1 MQYSAMYDYK
11 TLRRIIRTLAL
22 LFALVLVIL
31 VVTST
36 PKSIFGWISVL
47 MLVVV
52 GIYFTSIPLKL
63 LGEMKDMEAMI
74 EAYKKEAQKRN

>member
-1 MQYSAMYDYK
+1 MYDYK

-31 VVTST
+31 VVTTT

-52 GIYFTSIPLKL
+52 GIYFTSISLKL

-74 EAYKKEAQKRN
+74 EAYKKESQKRN

>member
-1 MQYSAMYDYK
+1 MYDYK

>member
-1 MQYSAMYDYK
+1 MYDYK

-31 VVTST
+31 VVTTT

>member
-1 MQYSAMYDYK
+1 MYDYK

-31 VVTST
+31 VVTTT

-74 EAYKKEAQKRN
+74 EAYKKESQKRN

>member
-1 MQYSAMYDYK
+1 MHYSAMYDYK